1 MPYSEPYAKRTSH
14 GMILGENGEKMS
26 KSRGN
31 VVNPDEVID
40 EFGADTLRL
49 YEMFIGDFE
58 KAAPW
63 QTNGVKGCRRF
74 VERVWKLQE
83 LVNGEQGYSK
93 ELLHAM
99 HRTVK
104 KVSYDYENLKG
115 NTAIAAL
122 MELLNEMYQKGSVTA
137 DEFKTFLILLNPA
150 APHVTEELWQTMGYE
165 GYVFE
170 QKWPTY
176 EEALT
181 VESEIQLA
189 IQFCGRTKGTV
200 SVPKDATQE
209 DVKAAVMADP
219 RLASQL
225 EGKTVIKEIFV
236 PGRIYNLV
244 IK

>member
-1 MPYSEPYAKRTSH
+1 
-14 GMILGENGEKMS
+14 
-26 KSRGN
+26 
-31 VVNPDEVID
+31 
-40 EFGADTLRL
+40 
-49 YEMFIGDFE
+49 
-58 KAAPW
+58 
-63 QTNGVKGCRRF
+63 
-74 VERVWKLQE
+74 
-83 LVNGEQGYSK
+83 
-93 ELLHAM
+93 
-99 HRTVK
+99 
-104 KVSYDYENLKG
+104 
-115 NTAIAAL
+115 
-122 MELLNEMYQKGSVTA
+122 
-137 DEFKTFLILLNPA
+137 
-150 APHVTEELWQTMGYE
+150 MGYE